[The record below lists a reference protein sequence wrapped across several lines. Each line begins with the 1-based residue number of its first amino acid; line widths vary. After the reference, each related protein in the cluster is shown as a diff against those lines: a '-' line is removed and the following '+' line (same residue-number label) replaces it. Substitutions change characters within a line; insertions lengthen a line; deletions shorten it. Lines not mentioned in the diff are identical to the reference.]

1 MYIKGAKTISLRVC
15 ALQILYEDY
24 YEDPSGNSLR

>member
-1 MYIKGAKTISLRVC
+1 MYVYIKGAKTISLRVC

-24 YEDPSGNSLR
+24 YEDP